1 MNGNNGQRL
10 RPTTFDQMAICKMYG
25 CAPTCGKQLS
35 FCDNGEELFF
45 STRKCDGFND
55 CSDGSDE
62 WGCPKKCCSAF
73 TFQGQEYKLGK
84 SNVAPLYSNVST
96 NAPDNRQLILGVLHH
111 GTHSIRSFY
120 SLIALNE
127 YKFSSINTG

>member
-1 MNGNNGQRL
+1 MPCFVNLVDNKCLGVNGNNGQRL

-62 WGCPKKCCSAF
+62 WGCPKKCCSSF
-73 TFQGQEYKLGK
+73 TFQGQEYQLGK
-84 SNVAPLYSNVST
+84 S
-96 NAPDNRQLILGVLHH
+96 I
-111 GTHSIRSFY
+111 
-120 SLIALNE
+120 
-127 YKFSSINTG
+127 

>member
-1 MNGNNGQRL
+1 MYLGVNGNNGQRL

-62 WGCPKKCCSAF
+62 WGCPKKCCNAF

-84 SNVAPLYSNVST
+84 SNHLTLNVTPL
-96 NAPDNRQLILGVLHH
+96 
-111 GTHSIRSFY
+111 
-120 SLIALNE
+120 
-127 YKFSSINTG
+127 

>member
-1 MNGNNGQRL
+1 
-10 RPTTFDQMAICKMYG
+10 MAICKMYG

-84 SNVAPLYSNVST
+84 SNVVPLYSIGYTATCLKIPSADSGCVSLRDSF
-96 NAPDNRQLILGVLHH
+96 NKMVLYPN
-111 GTHSIRSFY
+111 SVKRI
-120 SLIALNE
+120 
-127 YKFSSINTG
+127 

>member
-1 MNGNNGQRL
+1 MYLGVNGNNGQRL

-25 CAPTCGKQLS
+25 CASTCGKQLS

-62 WGCPKKCCSAF
+62 WGCPKKCCNAF

-84 SNVAPLYSNVST
+84 SNHLTLMWHPYNATCLKIPLVIDS
-96 NAPDNRQLILGVLHH
+96 
-111 GTHSIRSFY
+111 
-120 SLIALNE
+120 
-127 YKFSSINTG
+127 

>member
-1 MNGNNGQRL
+1 MYLGVNGNNGQRL

-25 CAPTCGKQLS
+25 CASTCGKQLS

-62 WGCPKKCCSAF
+62 WGCPKKCCNAF

-84 SNVAPLYSNVST
+84 SNHLTLNVTPLYCNVSKNT
-96 NAPDNRQLILGVLHH
+96 PGNRQLIQGV
-111 GTHSIRSFY
+111 
-120 SLIALNE
+120 
-127 YKFSSINTG
+127 